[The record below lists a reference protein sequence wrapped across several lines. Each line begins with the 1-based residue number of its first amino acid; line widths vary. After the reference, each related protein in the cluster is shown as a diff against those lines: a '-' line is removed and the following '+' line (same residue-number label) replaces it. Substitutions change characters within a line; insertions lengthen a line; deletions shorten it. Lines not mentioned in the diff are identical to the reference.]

1 MRKRLETI
9 ALILVM
15 AASLLAIHVYI
26 TFFTPASRDSSV
38 KLVYVQKGT
47 SFRVVASNLE
57 KAGVVKDSDSLV
69 WAASL
74 LGAYKKIK
82 AGEYELMATMT
93 PMEVLEILI
102 KGRVKRHLV
111 TIPEGYNVR
120 EVALVLSAAGL
131 ADPDEFVKKA
141 TDARLVASLGLE
153 GETLEGY
160 LFPDTYE
167 FTKGMG
173 TDELI
178 ARMVEKF
185 RAVYFPVFS
194 EQAKKDGLSMR
205 KVLTLASIIE
215 KETGA
220 PEERPLISAVF
231 RNRLKKGIRLQSDPT
246 VIYGIKGFDGNLT
259 KAHLL
264 AKTPYNTYAIYGL
277 PPGPIANPGR
287 ESIAA
292 ALNPAKEDFLYF
304 VSRNNGT
311 HFFSKSLKEH
321 NNAVNRFQRAA
332 KNMEKG

>member
-15 AASLLAIHVYI
+15 AASLLAVHVYI
-26 TFFTPASRDSSV
+26 TFFTPASHDSSV
-38 KLVYVQKGT
+38 KVVYVQKGT

-82 AGEYELMATMT
+82 AGEYEFMATMT
-93 PMEVLEILI
+93 PMEVLEVLI

-111 TIPEGYNVR
+111 TIPEGYNIR
-120 EVALVLSAAGL
+120 EVALVMGAAGL
-131 ADPDEFVKKA
+131 ADPDEFA
-141 TDARLVASLGLE
+141 GRAYDARLVASLGLE

-167 FTKGMG
+167 FTKGMS
-173 TDELI
+173 TDEMI
-178 ARMVEKF
+178 GRMVEKF
-185 RAVYFPVFS
+185 KAVYFPDYN
-194 EQAKKDGLSMR
+194 EQAKKNGLSMR

-231 RNRLKKGIRLQSDPT
+231 RNRLKKGIKLQSDPT

-259 KAHLL
+259 RAHLVTR
-264 AKTPYNTYAIYGL
+264 TPYNTYAVYGL
-277 PPGPIANPGR
+277 PPGPIANPGK

-292 ALNPAKEDFLYF
+292 ALNPAKEDYLYF
-304 VSRNNGT
+304 VSRNDGT

-332 KNMEKG
+332 KGLGKG

>member
-120 EVALVLSAAGL
+120 EVALVLSATGL